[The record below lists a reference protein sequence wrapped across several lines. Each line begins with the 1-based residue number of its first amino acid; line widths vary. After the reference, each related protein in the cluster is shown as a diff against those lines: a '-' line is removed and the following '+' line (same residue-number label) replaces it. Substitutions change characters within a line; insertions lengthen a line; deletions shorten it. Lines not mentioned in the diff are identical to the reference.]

1 MRWIVEFG
9 LMEFNDVSTCGCQ
22 QAIWR
27 QAMQYHQMLKQKHE
41 TEAKAIDEQA
51 KKRKEIED
59 KVNAEKKK
67 IQDAKDKE
75 LAAERAAQELIKQ
88 EEREKTSKKS
98 FAPGG
103 AMKKGFLDAKKTTKK

>member
-1 MRWIVEFG
+1 MCLTYF
-9 LMEFNDVSTCGCQ
+9 FF

-41 TEAKAIDEQA
+41 QEAQKLDETA
-51 KKRKEIED
+51 AKRKMIEE

-75 LAAERAAQELIKQ
+75 LAAERAAKELIK
-88 EEREKTSKKS
+88 EEEGKKNAKKA
-98 FAPGG
+98 FASGG
-103 AMKKGFLDAKKTTKK
+103 AMKKGFLK